1 MRKLVLPAAA
11 AAVAVAVGVPIGLA
25 STSSRATVTVSEKEF
40 KMTPSTKSV
49 KTGSVTFKIKNVG
62 LLDHTFAIVKTSLP
76 AGKLPVKNN
85 RVTLK
90 PIKDVGP
97 FKPGKGGTLTLS
109 LKPGKYVLYCN
120 IKAHYKAGQHVA
132 FTVT

>member
-11 AAVAVAVGVPIGLA
+11 AVAAIAVGVPIGLA
-25 STSSRATVTVSEKEF
+25 STSSTTVNITEKEF
-40 KMTPSTKSV
+40 KVLPSTRSV
-49 KTGSVTFKIKNVG
+49 KAGKVTFTIKNRG

-120 IKAHYKAGQHVA
+120 IKAHYSSGQRVA

>member
-1 MRKLVLPAAA
+1 MRKLVLPAAV
-11 AAVAVAVGVPIGLA
+11 AAVAVAVGVPIALGSA
-25 STSSRATVTVSEKEF
+25 SGTTVRITEKEF
-40 KMTPSTKSV
+40 KVSPSVKSV
-49 KTGSVTFKIKNVG
+49 KAGSVTFKIKNAG
-62 LLDHTFAIVKTSLP
+62 LLSHTFVIVKTSLP
-76 AGKLPVKNN
+76 AAKLPVKNN

-120 IKAHYKAGQHVA
+120 IKAHYGAGQHVA
-132 FTVT
+132 FTVK

>member
-11 AAVAVAVGVPIGLA
+11 AAVAVAIGVPIALGSSA
-25 STSSRATVTVSEKEF
+25 GTSVNVTEKEF
-40 KMTPSTKSV
+40 KVTPSVKSV
-49 KTGSVTFKIKNVG
+49 KAGSVTFKIKNRGV
-62 LLDHTFAIVKTSLP
+62 LAHTFAIVKTSLP
-76 AGKLPVKNN
+76 AGKLPVKND

-97 FKPGKGGTLTLS
+97 FQPGKGGTLTLN
-109 LKPGKYVLYCN
+109 LKAGKYVLYCN
-120 IKAHYKAGQHVA
+120 IKGHYNGGQHIA

>member
-11 AAVAVAVGVPIGLA
+11 AAIAVAIGVPIALA
-25 STSSRATVTVSEKEF
+25 SSSGASVGITEKEF
-40 KMTPSTKSV
+40 KVTPTVKSV
-49 KTGSVTFKIKNVG
+49 KAGSVTFKIKNAG
-62 LLDHTFAIVKTSLP
+62 ALDHTFAIVKTSLP
-76 AGKLPVKNN
+76 AGKLPVKSD
-85 RVTLK
+85 RVSLK

-97 FKPGKGGTLTLS
+97 FKPGKGATLTLN

-120 IKAHYKAGQHVA
+120 VKGHYSAGQRVA

>member
-11 AAVAVAVGVPIGLA
+11 AAAAIAVGVPIGLA
-25 STSSRATVTVSEKEF
+25 STSSATVSVTEKEF
-40 KMTPSTKSV
+40 KVLPSAKSV
-49 KTGSVTFKIKNVG
+49 KAGKVTFKIKNRG

-120 IKAHYKAGQHVA
+120 IKSHYSAGQRVA

>member
-11 AAVAVAVGVPIGLA
+11 AAAAIAVGVPIGLA
-25 STSSRATVTVSEKEF
+25 ATSSATVNITEKEF
-40 KMTPSTKSV
+40 KVLPSTKSV
-49 KTGSVTFKIKNVG
+49 KAGKVTFKIKNRG

-97 FKPGKGGTLTLS
+97 FKPGKGGALTLS

-120 IKAHYKAGQHVA
+120 IKAHYKAGQRVA
-132 FTVT
+132 LTVT